1 MWRIFSKKN
10 RNYTIGGV
18 IAFVVIVF
26 VIYKYALKGTA
37 IGNTVEQ
44 VMRDP
49 TSIAG
54 GYGKGWEAATYKG
67 PHYTRGGK
75 IDPITVAEGGTG
87 RSAGEAISLN

>member
-26 VIYKYALKGTA
+26 VIYKYVLKGTA

-54 GYGKGWEAATYKG
+54 GYAAGWEEQTYAG
-67 PHYTRGGK
+67 MGTGGRK
-75 IDPITVAEGGTG
+75 ISVAEGGTG
-87 RSAGEAISLN
+87 RTADEAISLN

>member
-18 IAFVVIVF
+18 IAFVVFVF
-26 VIYKYALKGTA
+26 VIYKYVLKGTA

-54 GYGKGWEAATYKG
+54 GYAAGWEEQTYSG
-67 PHYTRGGK
+67 M
-75 IDPITVAEGGTG
+75 GTG
-87 RSAGEAISLN
+87 GRKISVPAGGSGRSPEEAISLN